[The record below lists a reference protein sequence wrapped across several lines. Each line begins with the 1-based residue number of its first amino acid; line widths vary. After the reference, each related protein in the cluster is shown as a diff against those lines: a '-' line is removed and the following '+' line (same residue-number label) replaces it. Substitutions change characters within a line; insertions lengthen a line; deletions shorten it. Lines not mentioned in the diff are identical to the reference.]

1 MMRISATELARDP
14 ALGDEEVVRR
24 VRAGETALYEV
35 LMRRHNRA
43 VYRVVRALLRDEA
56 EVEDVMQQAYLRAFS
71 RLDQFRG
78 EARFSTWM
86 ISIALN
92 EARGRL
98 RRRATEATLD
108 DGTDGAV
115 PAPGLAENQPSDPE
129 EQVSARELAALTE
142 RAVDRL
148 PTDLRTVFVLRTVE
162 GLDTADAAEALGV
175 SEDVVKTRLHR
186 ARNNLREALAD
197 AAERSAPE
205 AFPFPATRCNRVV
218 AGVLSVILAGQR
230 S

>member
-1 MMRISATELARDP
+1 MERIAATELALDP
-14 ALGDEEVVRR
+14 RLLDEEVVRR

-43 VYRVVRALLRDEA
+43 VYRAVRAILRDEA
-56 EVEDVMQQAYLRAFS
+56 EVEDVMQQAYLRAYS

-108 DGTDGAV
+108 DGTEGDAT
-115 PAPGLAENQPSDPE
+115 APGFSETLPSDPE
-129 EQVSARELAALTE
+129 QQASALELASITE

-148 PTDLRTVFVLRTVE
+148 PSDLRTVFMLRTIE

-186 ARNNLREALAD
+186 ARAHLRAALAD
-197 AAERSAPE
+197 AVEQSAPV
-205 AFPFPATRCNRVV
+205 AFPFPARRCNRVV
-218 AGVLSVILAGQR
+218 AAVLAAIEATR
-230 S
+230 H